1 MELTTER
8 RNQTQPMGGRP
19 DRLDIV
25 VPFTTH
31 SLTQRALT
39 EADRIGGAAGHRIR
53 IVRVHE
59 IPIQLS
65 IDSAAIPVEC
75 LRGELLT
82 FAAEH
87 DIHGELMLTRDR
99 NRSWADLVD
108 DNRVLVIASEK
119 RPWRTPEERFAR
131 RMARMGH
138 KVMVIY
144 GEH

>member
-1 MELTTER
+1 MELTTEPR
-8 RNQTQPMGGRP
+8 GQTQPMGGRA

-39 EADRIGGAAGHRIR
+39 EADRLAGAAGHRIR
-53 IVRVHE
+53 IVRVYE
-59 IPIQLS
+59 IPIHLT
-65 IDSAAIPVEC
+65 IDSAAVPLEC

-82 FAAEH
+82 FAANH
-87 DIHGELMLTRDR
+87 DVYGELMLTRDC
-99 NRSWADLVD
+99 NQSWADLVD

-119 RPWRTPEERFAR
+119 KPWRTPEERFAR

-138 KVMVIY
+138 KVVLIY
-144 GEH
+144 GEQ